1 MKIDIGNIPYL
12 YPVPIVLVGST
23 VEGKDNYAAVG
34 DVAIMGLKPA
44 LMSVSLNENHYTT
57 SGIIESG
64 YFSINIPTSA
74 MMKKVDYCGIYSGR
88 DVDKSSIFILRNTE
102 YGLSIIDECPVNIVC
117 KVIKDFLIEHRHI
130 FIGEVLKTYIDEN
143 YVDIDENSKKIAGME
158 KLNPL
163 VYGLDNKYYTIGRQ
177 IGTGYKEGKDKQPSI

>member
-1 MKIDIGNIPYL
+1 M
-12 YPVPIVLVGST
+12 
-23 VEGKDNYAAVG
+23 
-34 DVAIMGLKPA
+34 
-44 LMSVSLNENHYTT
+44 
-57 SGIIESG
+57 
-64 YFSINIPTSA
+64 
-74 MMKKVDYCGIYSGR
+74 
-88 DVDKSSIFILRNTE
+88 
-102 YGLSIIDECPVNIVC
+102 
-117 KVIKDFLIEHRHI
+117 IEHRHI